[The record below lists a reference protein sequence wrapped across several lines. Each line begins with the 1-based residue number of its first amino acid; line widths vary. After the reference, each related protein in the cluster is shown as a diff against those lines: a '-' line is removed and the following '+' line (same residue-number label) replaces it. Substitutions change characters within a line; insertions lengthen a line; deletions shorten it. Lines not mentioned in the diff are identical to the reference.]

1 MSERSVRIP
10 VNKAGE
16 RVDVAL
22 ADLLG
27 ETRSAIARAIRQQR
41 ITHGTNN
48 TLVRKNSALVTE
60 GDTYIVQ
67 PAPDVTPVG
76 DSVPVDFA
84 TQIIF
89 EDDSILV
96 INKAAG
102 QVVHPSAGQTQNTIA
117 QAIIAREPLIAN
129 ARYDDTPLS
138 QARAGIVHRL
148 DKATS
153 GILVIAK
160 THAALIAL
168 QQQFKD
174 RTIKKEYVAIVAGT
188 LREPCVVDAAIARHP
203 VKRQRQAV
211 VPTGKPATTTF
222 TPLSQGAPDGKPIT
236 YVQANPITGRT
247 HQIRVHLSHIHH
259 PILGDPVYA
268 DKNSVNISHAL
279 AVHNL
284 LLHARVITF
293 THPMTGTVVTYHAEA
308 PAYFKALL
316 ERF

>member
-1 MSERSVRIP
+1 MTSRTVSIP
-10 VNKAGE
+10 VAKAGE
-16 RVDVAL
+16 RVDTAL
-22 ADLLG
+22 ADLFG
-27 ETRSAIARAIRQQR
+27 ETRSAIARAIRQGR
-41 ITHGTNN
+41 VTRGEAAIPVT
-48 TLVRKNSALVTE
+48 KNASLVTE
-60 GDTYIVQ
+60 GDTYTLLPQSEVK
-67 PAPDVTPVG
+67 PVG
-76 DSVPVDFA
+76 DSIPLDFA
-84 TQIIF
+84 TQIIY
-89 EDDSILV
+89 EDDSVLV
-96 INKAAG
+96 LNKAAG

-117 QAIIAREPLIAN
+117 QAIVAREPHIAD

-153 GILVIAK
+153 GLLVIAK

-188 LREPCVVDAAIARHP
+188 LRESCVVDAAIARHP

-211 VPTGKPATTTF
+211 VLTGKPATTAF
-222 TPLSQGAPDGKPIT
+222 TPLAQGTPDGTPIT
-236 YVQANPITGRT
+236 YVQANPVTGRT

-259 PILGDPVYA
+259 PILGDLVYA
-268 DKNSVNISHAL
+268 DKNSMNISHAL

-284 LLHARVITF
+284 LLHAKKITF
-293 THPMTGTVVTYHAEA
+293 THPVTGKTVTYHAEE